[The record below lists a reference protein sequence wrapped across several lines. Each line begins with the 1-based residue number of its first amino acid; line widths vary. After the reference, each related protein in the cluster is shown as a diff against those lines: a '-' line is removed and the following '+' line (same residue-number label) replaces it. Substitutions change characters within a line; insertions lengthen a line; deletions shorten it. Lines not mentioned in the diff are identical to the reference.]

1 MIMKRFIVTGMF
13 LILGLMFVSG
23 ISPYIKVAEQEGP
36 MQEVV
41 GKVKTVLEEG
51 GYEIIGQYQPGDN
64 PDLYVLVFTSDKIK
78 AFTQRSEDRGM
89 LAAAMKVGFQ
99 NTEGKIAVSIVYP
112 EYLF

>member
-1 MIMKRFIVTGMF
+1 MIYISMLSHERITGIFLFVIFFNPLKSMIMKRFIVTGMF

-51 GYEIIGQYQPGDN
+51 GYKIIGQY
-64 PDLYVLVFTSDKIK
+64 
-78 AFTQRSEDRGM
+78 
-89 LAAAMKVGFQ
+89 
-99 NTEGKIAVSIVYP
+99 
-112 EYLF
+112 